1 MSATAQKKLLE
12 LANKRLEKFVSLLP
26 RVLLSD
32 QPDTIHDT
40 RVYSRRLQQVI
51 RVFFP
56 QPGIGK
62 ARKLVRTL
70 RRTRRSLGA
79 CRNLDVTIAIIQKK
93 IRATKEDT
101 VRDAWRE
108 VQQDLEEKRTR
119 ELLRARRELDQC
131 DVMAFIK
138 RARALLDSGD
148 RASDPEQSLKKTI
161 KQGLI
166 DWSDALDKAMQDQGQ
181 NSFHAFRIAGKRLRY
196 ALELLATMGDHSSNA
211 RVKALKKL
219 QDQIGEWHDR
229 QVLLQFVADFI
240 SRPDFLAAHPDLA
253 RALLAEMDSEKQ
265 RDAVAI
271 VGILKDAQRIRAAWT
286 AVKPKRRAVKG
297 NGEDKSA
304 EPLDS
309 RAAANSA
316 VQ

>member
-1 MSATAQKKLLE
+1 MSATVQKKLLE
-12 LANKRLEKFVSLLP
+12 LANKRLQKFVSLLP

-32 QPDTIHDT
+32 EPDTIHDT
-40 RVYSRRLQQVI
+40 RVYSRRLQQVL

-56 QPGIGK
+56 QPHTGK

-70 RRTRRSLGA
+70 RKSRRSLGP
-79 CRNLDVTIAIIQKK
+79 CRNLDVTMAIVQKK
-93 IRATKEDT
+93 IRAAKEDT
-101 VRDAWRE
+101 VRDAWRQ
-108 VQQDLEEKRTR
+108 VQQDLEEKRTG
-119 ELLRARRELDQC
+119 ELLQARQQLDQC
-131 DVMAFIK
+131 DLMAFIK

-148 RASDPEQSLKKTI
+148 RAGDPEQSLKKTI

-166 DWSDALDKAMQDQGQ
+166 EWSDALDKAMQDEGQ
-181 NSFHAFRIAGKRLRY
+181 TGFHAFRIAGKRLRY
-196 ALELLATMGDHSSNA
+196 ALELLATMGDHSSKA
-211 RVKALKKL
+211 KVKTLKKL

-265 RDAVAI
+265 RDEAAI
-271 VGILKDAQRIRAAWT
+271 AGILKDAERIRAAWA
-286 AVKPKRRAVKG
+286 AVKVKRRAVKG
-297 NGEDKSA
+297 NGVDKSA

-309 RAAANSA
+309 RAAERSGT
-316 VQ
+316 

>member
-1 MSATAQKKLLE
+1 MSATAEKRLLE

-26 RVLLSD
+26 RVQLSD

-62 ARKLVRTL
+62 GRKLVRTL
-70 RRTRRSLGA
+70 RKTRRSLGP
-79 CRNLDVTIAIIQKK
+79 CRNLDVTVAIIRKK
-93 IRATKEDT
+93 LRAAKDDA
-101 VRDAWRE
+101 VRNAWRE

-119 ELLRARRELDQC
+119 ELQRARRELNQC

-138 RARALLDSGD
+138 RARALLDSSD

-166 DWSDALDKAMQDQGQ
+166 EWSDALDKAMQDDGQ
-181 NSFHAFRIAGKRLRY
+181 KSFHAFRIAGKRLRY
-196 ALELLATMGDHSSNA
+196 ALELLARMGDRSSTA
-211 RVKALKKL
+211 KVKALKKL
-219 QDQIGEWHDR
+219 QDQIGEWNDR
-229 QVLLQFVADFI
+229 QVLLRFAADFI

-265 RDAVAI
+265 RDSVAI
-271 VGILKDAQRIRAAWT
+271 AGILKDAERIRTAWT
-286 AVKPKRRAVKG
+286 LGKLKRRAVKG
-297 NGEDKSA
+297 NGLDKSA
-304 EPLDS
+304 EPLAP
-309 RAAANSA
+309 RAADN
-316 VQ
+316 

>member
-12 LANKRLEKFVSLLP
+12 LANKRLQKFVSLLP

-56 QPGIGK
+56 QPPIGK

-70 RRTRRSLGA
+70 RKTRRSLGP

-93 IRATKEDT
+93 IRAAKDDA

-108 VQQDLEEKRTR
+108 VKQNLEEKRIR
-119 ELLRARRELDQC
+119 ELLRGRRELNQC

-148 RASDPEQSLKKTI
+148 PASDPEQSLKKSI

-166 DWSDALDKAMQDQGQ
+166 EWSDALDKAMQDQGQ
-181 NSFHAFRIAGKRLRY
+181 DSFHAFRIAGKRLRY
-196 ALELLATMGDHSSNA
+196 ALELFATTGDHSSTA
-211 RVKALKKL
+211 KVKALKKL

-240 SRPDFLAAHPDLA
+240 SRPDFLAAHPALA
-253 RALLAEMDSEKQ
+253 RALLAEMDSEHQ
-265 RDAVAI
+265 RDTVAI
-271 VGILKDAQRIRAAWT
+271 AGILRDAERIRAAWT
-286 AVKPKRRAVKG
+286 AVKVKRRAVKG
-297 NGEDKSA
+297 NGVDNSA
-304 EPLDS
+304 EPLES
-309 RAAANSA
+309 RAADS
-316 VQ
+316 

>member
-12 LANKRLEKFVSLLP
+12 LANKRLQKFVSLLP

-56 QPGIGK
+56 QPGIRN

-70 RRTRRSLGA
+70 RKTRRSLGP

-93 IRATKEDT
+93 IRAAKEDT

-108 VQQDLEEKRTR
+108 VKQDLEEKRIR
-119 ELLRARRELDQC
+119 ELLHARQQINRCEAMD
-131 DVMAFIK
+131 FIR

-148 RASDPEQSLKKTI
+148 PASDPDQSLKKSI
-161 KQGLI
+161 KRGLI
-166 DWSDALDKAMQDQGQ
+166 EWSDALDKAMQDQGQ

-196 ALELLATMGDHSSNA
+196 ALELLATMGDHSSKA
-211 RVKALKKL
+211 KVKALKKL

-240 SRPDFLAAHPDLA
+240 GRPDFLAAHPTLA
-253 RALLAEMDSEKQ
+253 RALLTEMDSEHQ
-265 RDAVAI
+265 RDEVAI
-271 VGILKDAQRIRAAWT
+271 AGILKDAERIRAAWT
-286 AVKPKRRAVKG
+286 AVKVKRRAVKG
-297 NGEDKSA
+297 KCVDKTA
-304 EPLDS
+304 EPLDTRPADS
-309 RAAANSA
+309 
-316 VQ
+316 